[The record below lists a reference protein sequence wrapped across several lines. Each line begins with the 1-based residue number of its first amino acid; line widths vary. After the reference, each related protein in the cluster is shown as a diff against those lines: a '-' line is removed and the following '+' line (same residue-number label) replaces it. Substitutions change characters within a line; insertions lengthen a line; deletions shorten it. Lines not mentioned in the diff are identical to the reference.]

1 MGDLFEMGERVND
14 TLPLFIIPLTGCRE
28 EVVDKRRLIDVFVFL
43 ALLLLLV
50 KVLVFVDN
58 LLFVVVGDD
67 KLVDDDA
74 VDVCT
79 GDRSLARC
87 RSSSLRCSS
96 AFSFS
101 LASRS
106 ADCRTCF

>member
-74 VDVCT
+74 VDST